1 MENHLVVWD
10 LVVLFVDE
18 RIKVLKY
25 ITEWTNP
32 ILILGLEVL
41 SMPKSN
47 LLKVYWGIEILGPVF
62 HHNQIDVV
70 CPGQAVLNKKVNH
83 VHQ

>member
-47 LLKVYWGIEILGPVF
+47 LLKVYWGIEIF
-62 HHNQIDVV
+62 
-70 CPGQAVLNKKVNH
+70 
-83 VHQ
+83 

>member
-18 RIKVLKY
+18 RIKVLKD

-47 LLKVYWGIEILGPVF
+47 LLKVYWGIEFLGPVF